1 MYKSIQ
7 ILRCILPIV
16 KPLPWWQ
23 YVQARPCEMTKCGT
37 VIRILF
43 DCHNLK
49 SCLFRYKSS
58 DVTTPYCEYCDHRAV
73 EDPHHVLFVCSENR
87 DLRMELW
94 QEIRCTLG
102 VSLLQWLMKQMTCQH
117 KIKCCSSSA
126 VLGTMSQNGWI
137 STKVAYNK
145 YMQAWGD

>member
-1 MYKSIQ
+1 MSKQ
-7 ILRCILPIV
+7 M
-16 KPLPWWQ
+16 
-23 YVQARPCEMTKCGT
+23 CEMTKCRT

-49 SCLFRYKSS
+49 SCLFLYKSS

-94 QEIRCTLG
+94 QEIRCTLPIAMVNEVDDMSTQDKMLFLFSG
-102 VSLLQWLMKQMTCQH
+102 LGNYVPEWMDIYKSCLQYIHVIYNARVSLNRLN
-117 KIKCCSSSA
+117 I
-126 VLGTMSQNGWI
+126 
-137 STKVAYNK
+137 Y
-145 YMQAWGD
+145 